1 MPTIEEN
8 AKKIE
13 MLSRVARLLG
23 DQLREQS
30 KKIELLQEEISS
42 LRKELTQKPELKIP
56 SLSRLEEDTNHITSS
71 TSSQANQEA
80 VQSLEI
86 RQEERKIISKES
98 SEKEELLQALKVI
111 DDL

>member
-23 DQLREQS
+23 DQLREQG

-42 LRKELTQKPELKIP
+42 LRKEFTEKQVLSVP
-56 SLSRLEEDTNHITSS
+56 SLSKLELDTNNIPSS
-71 TSSQANQEA
+71 TSSQVHQE
-80 VQSLEI
+80 V
-86 RQEERKIISKES
+86 ERPIEVKEAEKIINPRDS
-98 SEKEELLQALKVI
+98 SEKEELIQALKVI